1 MLVSITPHTL
11 TKLIV
16 VAGWGKGDGIF
27 TRKDA
32 REVGKGPALHVKKTN
47 PRRRPTCQERAEAHT
62 RVSMCMF
69 LKMDPHKGHLAQSI
83 LEHGDLDVN
92 SF

>member
-47 PRRRPTCQERAEAHT
+47 PRRRPTCQERALGSH
-62 RVSMCMF
+62 
-69 LKMDPHKGHLAQSI
+69 QS
-83 LEHGDLDVN
+83 LHVYVFENG
-92 SF
+92 SP